1 MRLIEEPQVILASC
15 NSLIGSTSVLEYT
28 NLSTDIYCSNSA
40 LDSIPE
46 VAGRLCYQSFKN
58 PRPGGQKTYLKNVLE
73 MGHGSILEHS
83 YVGFI
88 FTGISRSL
96 THEMIRHRAGTAF
109 SELSQRYYEPDD
121 VGFVLP
127 PLAIEDENQKTY
139 FAASFQSAWEEYQSA
154 VVAGIQYESERWLM
168 ANPGVHADKKDLT
181 LIRKRARES
190 ARAILPNATET
201 HMFMTANLRAWR
213 HIIALRGSIH
223 ADLEIRRLAVVIA
236 DRLKELA
243 PNCMQDVSIVVDVDG
258 RKSVVLEYPKV

>member
-1 MRLIEEPQVILASC
+1 MRLIEEPQVILAS
-15 NSLIGSTSVLEYT
+15 SSALFASTKMLEYADL
-28 NLSTDIYCSNSA
+28 NVFCSDA
-40 LDSIPE
+40 LDAIPE
-46 VAGRLCYQSFKN
+46 IAGRLCYQSFKN
-58 PRPGGQKTYLKNVLE
+58 PRPGGQKAYLHNVLE

-109 SELSQRYYEPDD
+109 SELSQRYYEPED

-127 PLAIEDENQKTY
+127 PLAIENESQKLY
-139 FAASFQSAWEEYQSA
+139 FAASFQSAWEEYQDA
-154 VVAGIQYESERWLM
+154 VKAGVQYESERWLM
-168 ANPGVHADKKDLT
+168 ANPGVHAGKKDLT

-190 ARAILPNATET
+190 SRSILPNATET
-201 HMFMTANLRAWR
+201 HMYMTANLRAWR

-258 RKSVVLEYPKV
+258 RKSVELTYPKV